1 MKRLLFGGL
10 TIIALSAATTEA
22 QQRSSENYYAAGNRI
37 DITTPI
43 GGDAVIAGR
52 LININ
57 EGVLGDVL
65 AGGWRITLSHDV
77 SDDVRVAGAEV
88 NVNASIDGD
97 LTAAG
102 GEVTVGKDSH
112 IAGRVWLTGGTIRV
126 DGVLDRE
133 TEIAAGTVQITG
145 EIRQPLRITA
155 EKLEI
160 LPTARILSSL
170 TYNGPAEA
178 IIAKEAQVTG
188 PIAFHRMAKDARG
201 ARWGSAMSSTLF
213 AIHLIVAGLVLLM
226 LLPGFAA
233 AGVETLK
240 TNPLHSLF
248 IGFAMLVTIPIAAL
262 LLMVTV
268 LGAPVGLTLAALYL
282 VGLLLGI
289 LTTAS
294 YLGQMEARW
303 FKVGPL
309 STRSQNALA
318 LIAGTLTLALLRAL
332 AGGVV
337 VFVAVLFG
345 FGALALLTYRSRL
358 RLGSAGL

>member
-1 MKRLLFGGL
+1 MKHLMFVLA
-10 TIIALSAATTEA
+10 IVALSAAAIHA
-22 QQRSSENYYAAGNRI
+22 QHRSSENYYAAGNRI

-43 GGDAVIAGR
+43 DGDAIIAGR

-57 EGVLGDVL
+57 EDVSGDVL
-65 AGGWRITLSHDV
+65 AAGWRITLSHRV
-77 SDDVRVAGAEV
+77 SDDVRIAGAEV
-88 NVNASIDGD
+88 NVNAPIDGD

-102 GEVTVGKDSH
+102 GDVTVGKNSH
-112 IAGRVWLTGGTIRV
+112 ITGRVWLTGGTIRV

-133 TEIAAGTVQITG
+133 TQIAGGTVQITG
-145 EIRQPLRITA
+145 EIRQPLRVTA

-160 LPTARILSSL
+160 LPTAHILSSL
-170 TYNGPAEA
+170 NYNAPAEA

-188 PIAFHRMAKDARG
+188 PIAFHRIAANTRG

-213 AIHLIVAGLVLLM
+213 AIHVTVAGLVLLM
-226 LLPGFAA
+226 LLPRFAA

-240 TNPLHSLF
+240 ANPLHSFF

-262 LLMVTV
+262 LLVVTV

-282 VGLLLGI
+282 IGLLLGI

-318 LIAGTLTLALLRAL
+318 LIAGTFTLALLRAL

-345 FGALALLTYRSRL
+345 FGALALLIYRSRL
-358 RLGSAGL
+358 RFGSTGL